1 MRDRRPVDSMST
13 EELERIVCLRR
24 ILALVRERQK
34 KAIHASGN
42 RLGGL
47 QAKAEAIRAA
57 QAETQKELD
66 ALMPSALARAF
77 AGEL

>member
-13 EELERIVCLRR
+13 EELERIARLRR

-42 RLGGL
+42 RLSRIRDA
-47 QAKAEAIRAA
+47 QPVFFEAVR
-57 QAETQKELD
+57 
-66 ALMPSALARAF
+66 
-77 AGEL
+77 